1 MTLCQSSCC
10 IEAVNTRNALAELL
24 FATHLIS
31 VSRQHG
37 GCENKLPS
45 LEASKLGRCRL
56 QSYHAVTFLTRHTR
70 SPFQGCALRT
80 LGTLHMLPIARLSFH
95 RGALHGPL
103 RGSCPHRYTVANL
116 LRAVKG
122 QPCPH
127 WAYSYGP
134 LSPLYRCDKSPASA
148 TRWFRVRL
156 GSGRCNR
163 VVAASGEQRFE
174 TSGSTQ

>member
-1 MTLCQSSCC
+1 MAVVRTNCQ
-10 IEAVNTRNALAELL
+10 ALKLQNWEGADSRATMLSL
-24 FATHLIS
+24 SDATHALP
-31 VSRQHG
+31 VSRL
-37 GCENKLPS
+37 C
-45 LEASKLGRCRL
+45 
-56 QSYHAVTFLTRHTR
+56 TTHTR
-70 SPFQGCALRT
+70 YFAHAPHCKVVLSQGCPAW
-80 LGTLHMLPIARLSFH
+80 SSS
-95 RGALHGPL
+95 
-103 RGSCPHRYTVANL
+103 GSCPHRYTVANL